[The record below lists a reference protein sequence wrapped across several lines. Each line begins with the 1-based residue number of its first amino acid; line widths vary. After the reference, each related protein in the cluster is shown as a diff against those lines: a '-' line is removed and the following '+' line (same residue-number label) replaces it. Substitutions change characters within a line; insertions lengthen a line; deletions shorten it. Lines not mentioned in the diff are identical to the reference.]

1 MKSYTVFI
9 EQPFCKGTEIQ
20 ARNIE
25 EALEKARE
33 MYMREEIVFT
43 ADDTGTDA
51 QIMAKE
57 VGGGEETEWKD
68 L

>member
-57 VGGGEETEWKD
+57 VGGGEETEWTD

>member
-1 MKSYTVFI
+1 MKTYTVFI
-9 EQPFCKGTEIQ
+9 EEPLCKGTNIK
-20 ARNIE
+20 ARNIA
-25 EALEKARE
+25 EALEIARE

-51 QIMAKE
+51 QIMAQE